1 HVAGGAHRLP
11 VVGGGHPARAYHR
24 VSAGLVASG
33 AWTARR
39 CSGVRGAGGWRRARP
54 HGAGVAPDGAALLD
68 RLADAVASAR
78 YWQAPDE
85 EDPQPADPG
94 AVARLRSIAD
104 ARRRRHGGGGPPRS
118 TRARRRTCGG
128 WAR

>member
-1 HVAGGAHRLP
+1 RRVGAALPGPGRGAGAGHVAGGAHRLP

-85 EDPQPADPG
+85 EDPQPPDAG
-94 AVARLRSIAD
+94 AQAHVRWMGPNGTPPP
-104 ARRRRHGGGGPPRS
+104 RRR
-118 TRARRRTCGG
+118 
-128 WAR
+128 

>member
-1 HVAGGAHRLP
+1 
-11 VVGGGHPARAYHR
+11 
-24 VSAGLVASG
+24 
-33 AWTARR
+33 
-39 CSGVRGAGGWRRARP
+39 
-54 HGAGVAPDGAALLD
+54 APDGAALLD

-128 WAR
+128 WARTARRPRGAGERMPVVDARAGAARHDDVPRGPASARRNCCSWRTTS